1 MRKIQVLLFAPLLCC
16 LLLQQC
22 RCCNAA
28 PSSSSFVKRRATIIT
43 TIIPS
48 HLKQINPPLLSAS
61 LGEDTDK
68 SSSAATDATAA
79 VNYDSNFEP
88 TTSNFIRGGNILSSS
103 SLSILSTITTIV
115 TQSLNI
121 ATAALIG
128 SGYVGC
134 YIASLIIQQLQHYC
148 TTSTITTTVNGNNG
162 GNGIWKWKW
171 TILATLTHILSNIHP
186 NHSFSN
192 NNTNNSNTAKNPIFL
207 PTLWAYSHYVN
218 PILGGLIGCTHL
230 LIGGLSSLLGSH
242 IVIHQFSDFM
252 NVRLPP
258 LDDDGNMSYTIDTF
272 IQQHEQKKNVVMEVV
287 GRVCSSLGILTSF
300 PRDCL
305 SLYLGIGAVLT
316 WVSSFELQND
326 DIDTTTI
333 TTAGGMLWKVA
344 NSSSRNGQWMSW
356 WMNGLF
362 GNNIIDEDGAATTSA
377 VIMVVDTKMITK
389 RLFALHCI
397 VMLVKGTTSL
407 LLQLL

>member
-1 MRKIQVLLFAPLLCC
+1 MMKIQILFAPLLYC

-43 TIIPS
+43 TIVPS
-48 HLKQINPPLLSAS
+48 HLKQINPPSLSAS
-61 LGEDTDK
+61 LGEDTD
-68 SSSAATDATAA
+68 AVDDDAA

-88 TTSNFIRGGNILSSS
+88 TTSNFIRGGNILLSS

-121 ATAALIG
+121 ATAVLIG

-148 TTSTITTTVNGNNG
+148 TTPTTTAINSNNG

-171 TILATLTHILSNIHP
+171 TILATLTHILSNI
-186 NHSFSN
+186 SN
-192 NNTNNSNTAKNPIFL
+192 NNNNNSNTMKNPIFL

-242 IVIHQFSDFM
+242 TVIHQFSDFM

-272 IQQHEQKKNVVMEVV
+272 IQQHETKKMKNVVMEVV

-326 DIDTTTI
+326 DIDTTT
-333 TTAGGMLWKVA
+333 TATAAGGMLWKVV
-344 NSSSRNGQWMSW
+344 NSSSNGQWMSW